1 MSRTATIAFIGDRD
15 SVLGLRA
22 FGVAAMPAATPEE
35 ARAAFAEAVAAGHA
49 IVFVTED
56 VHEACAA
63 EIAALRDRALPTV
76 TVLPG
81 VRGSS
86 GLAAKE
92 IHRAV
97 SAAVGADILAV
108 GRND

>member
-1 MSRTATIAFIGDRD
+1 MSSIAFIGDQD

-22 FGVAAMPAATPEE
+22 LGVRALPAATPDE
-35 ARAAFAEAVAAGHA
+35 ARARFSEAVASDCV

-56 VHEACAA
+56 VYEACAA
-63 EIAALRDRALPTV
+63 EIAALRHEALPTV

-81 VRGSS
+81 VRGSR

-97 SAAVGADILAV
+97 SAAVGADILT
-108 GRND
+108 GSDNT